1 MKSPPLVVRITKRSP
16 QSIKGGKWIISGVG
30 PTTFVGKH
38 TERIC
43 APANALEDLT
53 TRYHQVMDP
62 FVSLPFSERRS
73 IMPSCIMVLH
83 RCRGQPRL
91 SFLLLALSLSLY
103 CVSALPCPSQK
114 AVVTRT
120 FILGSSSPLS
130 RSTEAISTDD
140 HPDRAELKDFRGDA
154 SNLFGNVRIPAALF
168 AGASTGASFAMPLA
182 ASEGLRLGLV
192 KRVYALLMM
201 AALSSAIVAVVVSTL
216 TVGSLSTHATPK
228 TYSVNELIRQH
239 YELEWASTR
248 FHFFSG
254 VLYFIVG
261 IGLRAWVSIACPVIA
276 KAAVGIISSCT
287 LLCVAFIQ
295 EAETKKG
302 PSASCMDGVLQ
313 LPLRYCAALFRRA
326 RTRPLFTAALV
337 MSLTTWGYTL
347 ANIPHVIHFLNK
359 AL

>member
-1 MKSPPLVVRITKRSP
+1 
-16 QSIKGGKWIISGVG
+16 
-30 PTTFVGKH
+30 
-38 TERIC
+38 
-43 APANALEDLT
+43 
-53 TRYHQVMDP
+53 
-62 FVSLPFSERRS
+62 
-73 IMPSCIMVLH
+73 MVPH
-83 RCRGQPRL
+83 RCRGHPRL
-91 SFLLLALSLSLY
+91 SLLLLALSMSLY
-103 CVSALPCPSQK
+103 CVSALLFPSPK
-114 AVVTRT
+114 AVVTST
-120 FILGSSSPLS
+120 FLLGSTSPLS
-130 RSTEAISTDD
+130 TSIEAISTDD
-140 HPDRAELKDFRGDA
+140 HPDGVELKDFRGEA

-228 TYSVNELIRQH
+228 TYSVNELIQQH

-248 FHFFSG
+248 FHFLSG
-254 VLYFIVG
+254 VLYFVVG

-276 KAAVGIISSCT
+276 KAAVGIILSCT

-295 EAETKKG
+295 EAESKG

-313 LPLRYCAALFRRA
+313 LPLRYCTALFRRA
-326 RTRPLFTAALV
+326 RTRPLFTAALL
-337 MSLTTWGYTL
+337 MSLTSWGYTL